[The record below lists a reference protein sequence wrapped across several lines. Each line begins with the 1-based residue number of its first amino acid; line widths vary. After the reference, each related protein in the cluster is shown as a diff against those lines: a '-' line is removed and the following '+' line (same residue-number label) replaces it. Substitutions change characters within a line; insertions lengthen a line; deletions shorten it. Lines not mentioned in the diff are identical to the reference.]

1 MVFPEWLKNSGNAG
15 AGQRRNGLRVR
26 GIGSGWTGRESA
38 RGRLMPVLGRHVM
51 PISDKGAPARHF
63 STENDRGRRFRGP
76 KIARNGAGK
85 SRGPKSEVRGRRCW
99 PGTSPAGF
107 GTGTARRPRRGGL
120 QPIRR
125 HKIGQ
130 NEPKTVK
137 NGIWGRF
144 GGSGGPEIADFQ
156 QENRKYAR
164 KQEGKEASSCFPVGF
179 LFSCLVA
186 GLRGAAG
193 ARRVGPTRPTDE
205 NRGREIRISN
215 IQ

>member
-1 MVFPEWLKNSGNAG
+1 
-15 AGQRRNGLRVR
+15 
-26 GIGSGWTGRESA
+26 
-38 RGRLMPVLGRHVM
+38 M

-186 GLRGAAG
+186 GLRGLL
-193 ARRVGPTRPTDE
+193 E
-205 NRGREIRISN
+205 RGGLGQPALPMKTGEEKSGYPISN
-215 IQ
+215 DQVARGQARSSCRPLRVAKA